1 MSAEKHERLLLL
13 ETSGRVGRVGL
24 AEGGKLVAEGHL
36 DATRRHARDLAP
48 TVRDLLKSQGWR
60 PKDIAAIL
68 ASQGPGSYTGLRVG
82 IMSAKVF
89 AYATGC
95 RILGIDTFAAIA
107 PQARPASSVDVIADA
122 QQDKVYCQSFFLSD
136 HVLTQAATPLRV
148 LTLDQWHAELAP
160 GQFVTGPGLETYRDR
175 LPAGIKLIE
184 AAHWHPRLESL
195 LRVGLERLHRG
206 EADDLLKLEPLYLRP
221 SSAEENWPRRKA

>member
-1 MSAEKHERLLLL
+1 MSAEKRERLLLL

-24 AEGGKLVAEGHL
+24 AEQEKLVAERQL
-36 DATRRHARDLAP
+36 DAARRHARDLAP
-48 TVRDLLKSQGWR
+48 AVRDLLKRQGWR
-60 PKDIAAIL
+60 PKDISAIL
-68 ASQGPGSYTGLRVG
+68 VSSGPGSYTGLRVG
-82 IMSAKVF
+82 TMSAKAF

-107 PQARPASSVDVIADA
+107 SQARPASTVEVIADA
-122 QQDKVYCQSFFLSD
+122 QQDKVYHQSFIRSD
-136 HVLTQAATPLRV
+136 DGLTQATMPLRV
-148 LTLDQWHAELAP
+148 LTLDHWLAELAP
-160 GQFVTGPGLETYRDR
+160 GGFVTGPGLETYQDR
-175 LPAGIKLIE
+175 LPTWIELIE

-195 LRVGLERLHRG
+195 LRVGRERLRRG